1 MHIIEKK
8 IENSGIPQGV
18 FLKRHK
24 VPRPGS
30 ATEHY
35 SWQDLNIGV
44 NIAVYDRVFR
54 ITDCNEFTRQFYANE
69 GGALNPAEGY
79 PDDPFEKTRA
89 MINMK
94 QNPPDLAEHKNYI
107 EVMLKGGR
115 PNKNLESF
123 IKNDRKVLS
132 YSILWEDR
140 SYDGGDKY
148 YTLNYFLSDGSVE
161 VKEIN

>member
-1 MHIIEKK
+1 M
-8 IENSGIPQGV
+8 
-18 FLKRHK
+18 
-24 VPRPGS
+24 
-30 ATEHY
+30 
-35 SWQDLNIGV
+35 

-54 ITDCNEFTRQFYANE
+54 ITDCNEFTRQFYSNE
-69 GGALNPAEGY
+69 GAALNPAEGY
-79 PDDPFEKTRA
+79 PDDPFERTRA

-148 YTLNYFLSDGSVE
+148 YTLNYFLADGSVE